1 MKKNKS
7 CSTDI
12 EVNSRSPQ
20 IYRRPISKR
29 GEKIIKIAGL
39 AIGGN
44 NPVRVESMLK
54 TSFDKPFSS
63 ILKEIKLLEK
73 AGCELLRIAVPN
85 KQAIPTINKIKK
97 ATSIPLMADIHF
109 SKEIAL
115 KVLEKGIDSIRI
127 NPGNMDVSSIKK
139 IARVAKSKKV
149 PMRIGVN
156 AASFKNPFGKDKK
169 VVSQP
174 AKYSLPANV
183 SVAGVAG
190 KLVDV
195 LYKTVRE
202 IEKEKF
208 YDMIVGIKSSD
219 VPTTILTNQMLAKKL
234 PYPIHIGITEAGLAP
249 EAIIKSS
256 IGIGALLA
264 QGIGNTLRVSL
275 TDTSA
280 KEVQVGYAILQALNL
295 RKKGVE
301 IISCPTCGR
310 CKINVKK
317 IAEEIKKKT
326 SHMQTPITIAVMGC
340 EVNGPGEAK
349 EADIGIAGGAG
360 CGVLFKKGKI
370 VRKVSEER
378 IASTL
383 MIELKRLI

>member
-1 MKKNKS
+1 MANSKK
-7 CSTDI
+7 
-12 EVNSRSPQ
+12 VV
-20 IYRRPISKR
+20 
-29 GEKIIKIAGL
+29 KIAGL

-54 TSFDKPFSS
+54 TSFDEPFSS
-63 ILKEIKLLEK
+63 ILKEIRTLEK
-73 AGCELLRIAVPN
+73 ADCELLRIAVPN
-85 KQAIPTINKIKK
+85 KEAILTINKIKK
-97 ATSIPLMADIHF
+97 HTNIPLMADIHF
-109 SKEIAL
+109 SEEIAL
-115 KVLEKGIDSIRI
+115 KILDEGIDSIRI
-127 NPGNMDVSSIKK
+127 NPANMEISQIKK

-169 VVSQP
+169 AVI
-174 AKYSLPANV
+174 
-183 SVAGVAG
+183 

-195 LYKTVRE
+195 LCKTVRE

-208 YDMIVGIKSSD
+208 YDIIVGVKSSD
-219 VPTTILTNQMLAKKL
+219 VPTTIMTNQLLAKKL

-264 QGIGNTLRVSL
+264 QGIGDTLRVSL

-280 KEVQVGYAILQALNL
+280 KEVQVGYEILKALNL

-310 CKINVKK
+310 CRINIKK
-317 IAEEIKKKT
+317 IAEEIKKRTLKFKE
-326 SHMQTPITIAVMGC
+326 PITIAVMGC

-349 EADIGIAGGAG
+349 EADIGIAGGLG

-370 VRKVSEER
+370 LKKVKEKD
-378 IASTL
+378 IVKVL
-383 MIELKRLI
+383 MREIEKEIKE

>member
-1 MKKNKS
+1 MANSKK
-7 CSTDI
+7 
-12 EVNSRSPQ
+12 V
-20 IYRRPISKR
+20 
-29 GEKIIKIAGL
+29 IKIARL

-63 ILKEIKLLEK
+63 VLKEIKLLEEV
-73 AGCELLRIAVPN
+73 GCELLRIAVPN

-109 SKEIAL
+109 SEEIAL
-115 KVLEKGIDSIRI
+115 KVLDEGIDSIRI

-174 AKYSLPANV
+174 AKYS
-183 SVAGVAG
+183 VAG

-195 LYKTVRE
+195 LCKTVKE

-208 YDMIVGIKSSD
+208 YDLIVGIKSSD
-219 VPTTILTNQMLAKKL
+219 VPTTIITNQLLAKKL

-280 KEVQVGYAILQALNL
+280 KEVQVGYEILKALNL

-317 IAEEIKKKT
+317 IAEEIRKRTLKFKE
-326 SHMQTPITIAVMGC
+326 PITIAIMGC

-370 VRKVSEER
+370 LKKVKEKE
-378 IASTL
+378 IISTL
-383 MIELKRLI
+383 MIEINNIIKN

>member
-1 MKKNKS
+1 MSKNR
-7 CSTDI
+7 
-12 EVNSRSPQ
+12 EV
-20 IYRRPISKR
+20 
-29 GEKIIKIAGL
+29 KIAGL

-54 TSFDKPFSS
+54 MPASAPFLNVRKE
-63 ILKEIKLLEK
+63 LKSLEK

-85 KQAIPTINKIKK
+85 KESIPFLSKIKK
-97 ATSIPLMADIHF
+97 TTSIPLMADIHF
-109 SKEIAL
+109 SEEIAL
-115 KVLEKGIDSIRI
+115 KVLDEGIDSIRI
-127 NPGNMDVSSIKK
+127 NPGNMDISSTRK
-139 IARVAKSKKV
+139 IARAAKSKKI

-156 AASFKNPFGKDKK
+156 AASFKNPFGKDKRA
-169 VVSQP
+169 V
-174 AKYSLPANV
+174 
-183 SVAGVAG
+183 GR
-190 KLVDV
+190 LVDV
-195 LYKTVRE
+195 LCKTVSE

-208 YDMIVGIKSSD
+208 YDLIVGIKSSD
-219 VPTTILTNQMLAKKL
+219 VMTTISANELLAKKL

-264 QGIGNTLRVSL
+264 QGIGDTIRVSL

-280 KEVQVGYAILQALNL
+280 KEVQVGYEILKALNL

-317 IAEEIKKKT
+317 IAEKVKKKT
-326 SHMQTPITIAVMGC
+326 SKIKEPITIAVMGC

-349 EADIGIAGGAG
+349 EADIGIAGGLG

-370 VRKVSEER
+370 LKKVSEEEIVKVLMREIGKEMR
-378 IASTL
+378 I
-383 MIELKRLI
+383 